1 MEGEK
6 DMLTRIATV
15 LTRRARIIIFVL
27 ACAIGIAAGIANV
40 TLGIDNASQRLRDRI
55 MAKKASGNTVV
66 VGIDSRSIQELQAWP
81 WPRSMHGEL
90 AEKLVAA
97 GAKSV
102 VFDVAFTTHAVDPVQ
117 DQKMAASLA
126 RTKGRVTL
134 LAITDVNQG
143 NKADVLPLPQLIKH
157 ASPGTGW
164 IRIDDDTSISLPYSQ
179 VISGRRV
186 GTLATAL
193 ARMPVM
199 PSRPNYL
206 LDWSI
211 SYASIPEIS
220 YADVIKNRIDPAQ
233 VRGKDIIVGATAQTF
248 GDQWSAADGFRI
260 PGVYIHALG
269 AETLKRQVPIPVG
282 SLVSIIIASV
292 VIGLSLL
299 LRSRPLATAA
309 IVIAWIALIAQAW
322 LLQEHTG
329 YVETIGPATIAM
341 MAAIILQAIAST
353 TSMVMKRITTDTATD
368 LPNLMAMRIEQP
380 EGRSL
385 VAVRIHN
392 HLQIATV
399 LGNNAHADLLRRIR
413 DRIRLVAGD
422 DRIYQVDEHSF
433 AWRTHLDGADL
444 SDAIEGLGALFSTG
458 IPIDGKIIDTPVN
471 AGIVEDWKGLVDGEI
486 NAALLAAEHA
496 ARQGLPWTRHVDADD
511 DAEWRLTMMGELE
524 TALKNDDVWVAY
536 QPKWNIAAGRFT
548 GAEALVRW
556 THPERGPIR
565 PDKFI
570 PLLEDAGRIE
580 GLTRH
585 VLEHAIRDFAELDG
599 MSVAVNISARV
610 LGKGIIV
617 PMVDSTLQHYRM
629 DPNRLTLEITESAIL
644 SGNDGIAELA
654 ALREQGIGISLDD
667 YGTGQSTL
675 TYLRKLPATEL
686 KIDQSFVR
694 TMLTSRSDHLMIE
707 STIGLSHQL
716 GLKVVAEG
724 VETQAELDALKA
736 LDCDIIQGYHLG
748 RPVPLEDFVRHT
760 ATDKVEKRKR
770 A

>member
-1 MEGEK
+1 
-6 DMLTRIATV
+6 MLTRIANV
-15 LTRRARIIIFVL
+15 LTRRARILIFVL
-27 ACAIGIAAGIANV
+27 ACGIGIAAGLANV
-40 TLGIDNASQRLRDRI
+40 TLGIDNASQRLRDKI

-66 VGIDSRSIQELQAWP
+66 VAIDSRSIQELQAWP
-81 WPRSMHGEL
+81 WPRSMHGQL

-102 VFDVAFTTHAVDPVQ
+102 VFDVAFTTHAVDPTQ
-117 DQKMAASLA
+117 DLRLATSLA

-143 NKADVLPLPQLIKH
+143 HSADVLPLPSLIKH
-157 ASPGTGW
+157 TTPATGW
-164 IRIDDDTSISLPYSQ
+164 IKIDDDTSISLPYSQ
-179 VISGRRV
+179 IISGRRV
-186 GTLATAL
+186 GTLATEL
-193 ARMPVM
+193 ARMKVSP
-199 PSRPNYL
+199 PRPNYQ

-211 SYASIPEIS
+211 AYGSIPEIS
-220 YADVIKNRIDPAQ
+220 YADVIKNRIDPEQ
-233 VRGKDIIVGATAQTF
+233 VKGKDIIVGATAQTF
-248 GDQWSAADGFRI
+248 GDQWPSADGFRI

-269 AETLKRQVPIPVG
+269 AETLKRQVPIPTGPLMPIVLAG
-282 SLVSIIIASV
+282 LAV
-292 VIGLSLL
+292 GLSLL
-299 LRSRPLATAA
+299 LRSRPLGTAL
-309 IVIAWIALIAQAW
+309 IVIGWVALVAQAW
-322 LLQEHTG
+322 IVQEHTG

-341 MAAIILQAIAST
+341 MAAIVLQAVAST
-353 TSMVMKRITTDTATD
+353 ISMIMKRITTDTTTD

-380 EGRSL
+380 AGRSL

-399 LGNNAHADLLRRIR
+399 LGNGAHADLLRRIR

-422 DRIYQVDEHSF
+422 NRIYQVDEHSF
-433 AWRTHLDGADL
+433 AWRTDLEGIAL

-458 IPIDGKIIDTPVN
+458 IPIDGKLIDTPVN
-471 AGIVEDWKGLVDGEI
+471 AGIVEEWKGHVDGEI

-536 QPKWNIAAGRFT
+536 QPKWNIAEQRFS

-556 THPERGPIR
+556 THPERGHIR

-570 PLLEDAGRIE
+570 PLLEEAGRIE

-585 VLEHAIRDFAELDG
+585 VLDHAVRDFAGLRD
-599 MSVAVNISARV
+599 MTVAVNISARV
-610 LGKGIIV
+610 LGKGAIV
-617 PMVDSTLQHYRM
+617 PMVEAALQRYRM
-629 DPNRLTLEITESAIL
+629 DPRRLTLEITESAML
-644 SGNDGIAELA
+644 AGEEGIAELKT
-654 ALREQGIGISLDD
+654 LRDLGIGISLDD

-675 TYLRKLPATEL
+675 TYLRKLPASEL

-694 TMLTSRSDHLMIE
+694 TMLTSRGDHLMIE

-716 GLKVVAEG
+716 GLTVVAEG
-724 VETQAELDALKA
+724 VETKAELDALTA
-736 LDCDIIQGYHLG
+736 LDCDMIQGYHLG
-748 RPVPLEDFVRHT
+748 KPMPLEDFVRHT
-760 ATDKVEKRKR
+760 VTDKAERRKR